1 MCGVYGVI
9 WCFGTRHSSSWP
21 HRRTPR
27 RPTTANW
34 GGVAEKKSQL
44 FKGGFSCF
52 LTQKREENEGDF
64 YYTHIHLYIYEYNI
78 FKTTFQQP
86 AKFLLQITTNSR

>member
-1 MCGVYGVI
+1 VYMVCSGVMERDIQAPGLTVE
-9 WCFGTRHSSSWP
+9 P
-21 HRRTPR
+21 PTPR
-27 RPTTANW
+27 HPTHSQLGW
-34 GGVAEKKSQL
+34 RREKKSQL

>member
-1 MCGVYGVI
+1 MVCSGVMERDIQAPSLTVEPPLSPH
-9 WCFGTRHSSSWP
+9 HSQLGW
-21 HRRTPR
+21 RR
-27 RPTTANW
+27 
-34 GGVAEKKSQL
+34 EKKSQL